1 MRLTDEALELLL
13 QDAADQGLTL
23 AEYERQYGI
32 ILPDGKFPNPAQA
45 RIRRNEVAGGLMSD
59 PEYARA
65 RHRSRRYAES
75 RGTG

>member
-13 QDAADQGLTL
+13 QDARDQGLTL
-23 AEYERQYGI
+23 AEYERKYGI

-45 RIRRNEVAGGLMSD
+45 RIRRNEVAGGLMAD
-59 PEYARA
+59 PEYVRA
-65 RHRSRRYAES
+65 KHRSRRYAES